1 MAPISHMR
9 KLRLKKWA
17 KRENQ
22 VLLTP
27 ECSLYIWIATSR
39 PRLGQRDKLSE
50 KQRLFERPR
59 SRINFTDE
67 ETASVTSPR
76 LRGQQ
81 RQLECQAPSLRS
93 RRPLAARL
101 WVGVACPRPAPFHL
115 PLPRAWC
122 QPGSSI
128 GAREWG

>member
-27 ECSLYIWIATSR
+27 ECSLYVWIATSR

-67 ETASVTSPR
+67 GTASVTSPR

-81 RQLECQAPSLRS
+81 RQLECQAPVSPLLQAPCLPALGGRGLPPS
-93 RRPLAARL
+93 RPLPPPAPARL
-101 WVGVACPRPAPFHL
+101 V
-115 PLPRAWC
+115 
-122 QPGSSI
+122 
-128 GAREWG
+128 